1 MSFISHSA
9 LEVVLS
15 LCLVVTTQG
24 QMPSSSNAST
34 SDEALK
40 FVAQLKREP
49 AADAILFQA
58 AGQDQSSKLMLA
70 VVHAGAS
77 ADATQADWAN
87 THLALDGLIELET
100 LRGNVPR
107 VSSYLTYQEALYNA
121 YEGDTEKALQTA
133 RALAAYESAHG
144 QEQLLPLVH
153 KAIGD
158 DLRRLGRLK
167 EGIAEFH
174 EAERLAPALG
184 TAASKTAYTEG
195 WYGNLWLDTV
205 KAQIELPDLEAAQ
218 NEARDFQG
226 RVQASSPRLRAQA
239 RIGLAAVALA
249 QGKYTAALDG
259 VREARALL
267 KDTPEKTSMDLDAA
281 VIVGTVIQDTIGTLE
296 YSEAVAT
303 ATRIAAEFGDLNL
316 GVEALARTSLLIRR
330 RLSGD
335 LDGVLRELTAELEEA
350 RTSGDDLAQIS
361 ALQALAR
368 VVLQVS
374 NADKF
379 VAEPLSCVLRLPTR
393 KGCR

>member
-1 MSFISHSA
+1 
-9 LEVVLS
+9 
-15 LCLVVTTQG
+15 
-24 QMPSSSNAST
+24 
-34 SDEALK
+34 
-40 FVAQLKREP
+40 
-49 AADAILFQA
+49 
-58 AGQDQSSKLMLA
+58 
-70 VVHAGAS
+70 
-77 ADATQADWAN
+77 
-87 THLALDGLIELET
+87 LALDGLIELET

-239 RIGLAAVALA
+239 RIGLVAVALA